1 MAYRFAGKVAIV
13 TGAGGGLGFEYAS
26 YLAKHGA
33 KVLINDLGGGTFGFD
48 GQPNSSVAEQA
59 AAKIR
64 AAGGEA
70 MANGH
75 SVADFAGA
83 KAMVD
88 QVVKTWGRVDI
99 LINNA
104 GITSTK
110 VFPEVDAEELQMHLG
125 VHVIGSVNMMR
136 AAWPHML
143 AQKSGKIINTAS
155 SSLLGFCP
163 QISYPAMKAALL
175 GLTKNTA
182 LVGKEHNISVN
193 AILPA
198 AFTRLS
204 GLLPACDFRD
214 HLEKDFLPEKLAPVI
229 AYLCHDSCSVSGEF
243 FSVGGGKF
251 ARLVFAETEVANI
264 DMSMESVASAMGN
277 MMSADARLQIINT
290 SFDDLKQL
298 GFSEAECE
306 IFHNMTATQSSSPE
320 FENFE
325 SVSKLSIDNVWDIT
339 IKSMVGDQKSVL
351 TLKSTG
357 KALIGNT
364 HNEQYGTQEV
374 LKGDFDGK
382 TLVWK
387 TKISKPVPMTLTYT
401 AKIDANEN
409 LKGSV
414 KLGMFGESNFVAVPA
429 GDAARKDALQRFQ
442 QFASSS
448 GTKKPSF
455 IEKLFSR
462 RKEEVE

>member
-1 MAYRFAGKVAIV
+1 MAFSFAGKVAIV
-13 TGAGGGLGFEYAS
+13 TGSGGGLGFEYAS

-33 KVLINDLGGGTFGFD
+33 KVLVNDLGGGTFGFD
-48 GQPNSSVAEQA
+48 GQPNSAVADQA

-70 MANGH
+70 ISNGN

-88 QVVKTWGRVDI
+88 QVIKKWGRVDI

-125 VHVIGSVNMMR
+125 VHVIGAVNMMR
-136 AAWPHML
+136 AAWPHMV

-163 QISYPAMKAALL
+163 QITYPSMKAALL
-175 GLTKNTA
+175 GLTRNTA
-182 LVGKEHNISVN
+182 LVGKDHNIAVN

-198 AFTRLS
+198 AFTRMS
-204 GLLPACDFRD
+204 SLLPACDFRD
-214 HLEKDFLPEKLAPVI
+214 HLENDFQPQKLAPVI
-229 AYLCHDSCSVSGEF
+229 AYLCHDDCTISSEF

-251 ARLVFAETEVANI
+251 TRLVFAETEVASV
-264 DMSMESVASAMGN
+264 DMTMESVASSLKS
-277 MMSADARLQIINT
+277 MMTDDVPLKIIKS

-298 GFSEAECE
+298 GFSEEECE
-306 IFHNMTATQSSSPE
+306 IFYNMTATQENAPA

-325 SVSKLSIDNVWDIT
+325 AVSKDTIDDVWDIT

-351 TLKSTG
+351 TLKSVG
-357 KALIGNT
+357 KSLIGNT
-364 HNEQYGTQEV
+364 HNQEYGTQEV
-374 LKGDFDGK
+374 IKGDFNGK

-401 AKIDANEN
+401 ATIDANNN
-409 LKGSV
+409 LKGAV
-414 KLGMFGESNFVAVPA
+414 KLGMFGESNIIATPA
-429 GDAARKDALQRFQ
+429 DEKTRADALQRFQ
-442 QFASSS
+442 QQS
-448 GTKKPSF
+448 TKVNVEKQSF
-455 IEKLFSR
+455 LQKLFSKK
-462 RKEEVE
+462 KEEVE